1 MEAIARSDS
10 PVNRSTGVIQQSE
23 WSAVDVDAA
32 QFKGAQ
38 PGSHAPWG
46 APGGAPMVDLPDFA
60 VLVPT
65 NGSVFEMGA
74 ALLHMRLGC
83 ALSRG

>member
-46 APGGAPMVDLPDFA
+46 APMVDLPDFA
-60 VLVPT
+60 VLVAT
-65 NGSVFEMGA
+65 NGSVFEKGA
-74 ALLHMRLGC
+74 ALLHMRLGRD
-83 ALSRG
+83 LSRG